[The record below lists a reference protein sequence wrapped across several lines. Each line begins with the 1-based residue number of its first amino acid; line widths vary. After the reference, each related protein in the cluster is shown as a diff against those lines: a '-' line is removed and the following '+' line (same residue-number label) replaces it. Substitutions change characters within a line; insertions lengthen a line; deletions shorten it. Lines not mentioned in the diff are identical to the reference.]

1 MIKFN
6 GHKLTPNQVAKEIL
20 IDGMIHHKEF
30 WQENFRIETD
40 FSNRE
45 NNPYGNYLTEKQI
58 EQVKEQISKRLE
70 GIINYLGGS
79 PIVNIHL
86 EQKIKE
92 RKVK

>member
-6 GHKLTPNQVAKEIL
+6 GHKLTPNQIAKEIL

-30 WQENFRIETD
+30 WEENFRIETD
-40 FSNRE
+40 FSNIE
-45 NNPYGNYLTEKQI
+45 NNPNGIYLTDKQI
-58 EQVKEQISKRLE
+58 EQVKEQISKRLS

-92 RKVK
+92 RRVK